1 MLTVGSLFA
10 GIGGI
15 DLAFEAAGFRIAWQ
29 VEIDDFCTD
38 ILSKRWPDVPRYRD
52 VRECGAHNL
61 ARCDVLTGGFPCQDI
76 SVAGQGAGILAGTRS
91 GLWFEFA
98 RIIGELRPDSCSWRT
113 SQLSLLATE
122 QSYLARLPRWG
133 MTRGGVLY
141 QRRTPGP
148 VTSANG
154 GGAWPS
160 PNIRDHHSQGA
171 GMNPKA
177 RSVALSTRVE
187 KMGANWPTPTGDDA
201 NNVTRQSGAFQS
213 LTRAVWATPAA
224 RDWRSGK
231 ASDETMER
239 NSRPL
244 NEQVEMMW
252 PTPRAGSDTMVG
264 DTNHWKALQKT
275 DLKDGR
281 NALNPDWVEAL
292 MGYPPGWTN
301 PTAAYTSRDLGSFST
316 SGSRRESP
324 AGNQDGSTD

>member
-1 MLTVGSLFA
+1 
-10 GIGGI
+10 
-15 DLAFEAAGFRIAWQ
+15 
-29 VEIDDFCTD
+29 
-38 ILSKRWPDVPRYRD
+38 
-52 VRECGAHNL
+52 
-61 ARCDVLTGGFPCQDI
+61 
-76 SVAGQGAGILAGTRS
+76 
-91 GLWFEFA
+91 
-98 RIIGELRPDSCSWRT
+98 
-113 SQLSLLATE
+113 
-122 QSYLARLPRWG
+122 
-133 MTRGGVLY
+133 
-141 QRRTPGP
+141 
-148 VTSANG
+148 
-154 GGAWPS
+154 
-160 PNIRDHHSQGA
+160 
-171 GMNPKA
+171 MNPKA

-201 NNVTRQSGAFQS
+201 NNATRQSGAFQS
-213 LTRAVWATPAA
+213 LTRAAWATPAA

-264 DTNHWKALQKT
+264 GTNHWKALQKT